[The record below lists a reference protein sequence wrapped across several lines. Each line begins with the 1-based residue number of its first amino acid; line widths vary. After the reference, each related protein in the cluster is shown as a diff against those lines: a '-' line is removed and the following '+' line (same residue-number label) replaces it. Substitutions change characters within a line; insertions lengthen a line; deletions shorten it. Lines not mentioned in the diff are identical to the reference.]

1 MTKEKWQGHIAILVC
16 NLIFGLNTPTA
27 KTLVPQWISPTA
39 LTLLRM
45 SFAAILFWVI
55 ASFFKTEKVKSKD
68 LLTIFFGALFGLVG
82 AQLSFAK
89 ALLYT
94 SPVNISLIAAMTP
107 VVVMLLAAVWLKEP
121 ITLKKAGGVFIG
133 AAGTL
138 LIIFHS
144 SPERSGANN
153 LLGNL
158 FSVVNIITYGI
169 YLIITRK
176 VSLKYSAITLMKWMF
191 LFSAFIS
198 FPLGWHDLLTANA
211 FTSQASPDVFW
222 RLAYVAIMATG
233 VAYFLVP
240 MALKRIRPTTV
251 SMYNNIQ
258 PIIASTIAIFI
269 GQDIF
274 SWDKPIAALLVFTG
288 VYLVTQSKSREEKEI
303 LSQSTKN
310 LLHTKDQN

>member
-27 KTLVPQWISPTA
+27 KTLVPLWISPTA

-45 SFAAILFWVI
+45 SFAAILFWLI
-55 ASFFKTEKVKSKD
+55 ASFFKKEKVKSKD
-68 LLTIFFGALFGLVG
+68 LFTIFFGALFGLVG
-82 AQLSFAK
+82 AQLSFAQ

-107 VVVMLLAAVWLKEP
+107 VVVMLMAALWLKEP
-121 ITLKKAGGVFIG
+121 ITLKKAAGVITG
-133 AAGTL
+133 AAGAL

-144 SPERSGANN
+144 SPIQQGSDNM
-153 LLGNL
+153 LGNL
-158 FSVVNIITYGI
+158 YSVINIITYGI

-176 VSLKYSAITLMKWMF
+176 VSSKYSAITLMKWMF
-191 LFSAFIS
+191 LFSALIS
-198 FPLGWHDLLTANA
+198 LPLGWHNLVIAKVFSAN
-211 FTSQASPDVFW
+211 TPIDVCW
-222 RLAYVAIMATG
+222 RLAYIVVLATG

-258 PIIASTIAIFI
+258 PILASSIAILI
-269 GQDIF
+269 GQDFF
-274 SWDKPIAALLVFTG
+274 SWDKPMAALLVFTG
-288 VYLVTQSKSREEKEI
+288 VYLVTQSKSREETI
-303 LSQSTKN
+303 G
-310 LLHTKDQN
+310 